1 MFLVTTDTCFFYLS
15 EHLQSGREEGGGFA
29 CMWGAAQQAGS
40 RLVGIGEKSKR
51 LRRGEISLAKS
62 TLFPCLHC
70 PSLSA
75 CVSQSTMLTYFLCF
89 TSSGVEFSI
98 FSCLSLVSLNQ
109 VTVWVVDAA
118 AANIRWRKSRTE
130 GDVGRTWLAQG
141 SFVVGMLMPI

>member
-1 MFLVTTDTCFFYLS
+1 
-15 EHLQSGREEGGGFA
+15 
-29 CMWGAAQQAGS
+29 MWGAAQQAGS

-98 FSCLSLVSLNQ
+98 LSCLVSFLESSYSLGSRCSCRKYPLEKITHRRRCWTHLAGARVLRSGHA
-109 VTVWVVDAA
+109 DA
-118 AANIRWRKSRTE
+118 
-130 GDVGRTWLAQG
+130 DLA
-141 SFVVGMLMPI
+141 M